1 MKAIL
6 RGLLRPLTALV
17 LATGVLF
24 CTGCAST
31 ASSSAGSASA
41 SDTAD
46 LRQQYRNTVA
56 NSHYILHALGGING
70 THSYT
75 NSIDALRAN
84 YQDGYR
90 LFEVDVSFTS
100 DHHLVLAHSARDN
113 TWKKI
118 DWEKRLGQPYDPE
131 HPLAT
136 LEEFKAFRIQEQFQ
150 ATTFAELLDFME
162 AHPDMFVMVDAG
174 SRSYD
179 DTVAFYQA
187 IVAEAKGRDAVLQ
200 RLIAGGQNTAM
211 FQAARS
217 VYDFPLS
224 NLYYDTDDRR
234 EPALATPERFLSYC
248 KENDILSYSVASNVY
263 TEEVADVLHNSDL
276 IGYVFTVNDKSEAER
291 LLTRT
296 STVVGT
302 DFLRD

>member
-1 MKAIL
+1 MKAML
-6 RGLLRPLTALV
+6 HR
-17 LATGVLF
+17 
-24 CTGCAST
+24 
-31 ASSSAGSASA
+31 
-41 SDTAD
+41 
-46 LRQQYRNTVA
+46 LRQQYRDTVA

-162 AHPDMFVMVDAG
+162 AHPDLFVMVDAG
-174 SRSYD
+174 SRSYN

-200 RLIAGGQNTAM
+200 HLIAGGQNTAM
-211 FQAARS
+211 FHAARS
-217 VYDFPLS
+217 VYDFPLY
-224 NLYYDTDDRR
+224 NLYYDTDDKR
-234 EPALATPERFLSYC
+234 EPALATPECFLSYC

-263 TEEVADVLHNSDL
+263 TEAVADALHNSDL

>member
-1 MKAIL
+1 
-6 RGLLRPLTALV
+6 
-17 LATGVLF
+17 
-24 CTGCAST
+24 
-31 ASSSAGSASA
+31 
-41 SDTAD
+41 
-46 LRQQYRNTVA
+46 
-56 NSHYILHALGGING
+56 
-70 THSYT
+70 
-75 NSIDALRAN
+75 
-84 YQDGYR
+84 
-90 LFEVDVSFTS
+90 
-100 DHHLVLAHSARDN
+100 
-113 TWKKI
+113 
-118 DWEKRLGQPYDPE
+118 
-131 HPLAT
+131 
-136 LEEFKAFRIQEQFQ
+136 
-150 ATTFAELLDFME
+150 
-162 AHPDMFVMVDAG
+162 
-174 SRSYD
+174 
-179 DTVAFYQA
+179 
-187 IVAEAKGRDAVLQ
+187 
-200 RLIAGGQNTAM
+200 M